1 MLKGF
6 TPEKIYLATGYTDLR
21 KGIDGLA
28 GIVQEQFQLDAFSDA
43 LFLFCG
49 RRNDRIK
56 GLYWDSNGFIMLYK
70 RLESGSFVSV
80 KRNRKGTRRGA
91 SSEKR
96 TRVKLNQPCIAA
108 GHSAAEAWLP
118 NQNRREPALA
128 LRSAARSSSGTDQGR
143 SPWPSQS
150 G

>member
-1 MLKGF
+1 VDNPFGAESFEDMLKGF

-49 RRNDRIK
+49 RRSDRIK

-70 RLESGSFVSV
+70 RLESGSFRWPRTTQEAIQITA
-80 KRNRKGTRRGA
+80 KQYEWLCQGFEIEPRNRP
-91 SSEKR
+91 
-96 TRVKLNQPCIAA
+96 VK
-108 GHSAAEAWLP
+108 
-118 NQNRREPALA
+118 
-128 LRSAARSSSGTDQGR
+128 TDGLKF
-143 SPWPSQS
+143 S
-150 G
+150 

>member
-21 KGIDGLA
+21 QGIDGLA

-70 RLESGSFVSV
+70 RLESGSFRWPRTTQEAIQITA
-80 KRNRKGTRRGA
+80 KQYEWLCQGFEIEPRNRP
-91 SSEKR
+91 
-96 TRVKLNQPCIAA
+96 VK
-108 GHSAAEAWLP
+108 
-118 NQNRREPALA
+118 
-128 LRSAARSSSGTDQGR
+128 TDGLKF
-143 SPWPSQS
+143 S
-150 G
+150 